1 MRLGIRT
8 IMLLGFVAGVAC
20 YQDGG
25 TEPLAD
31 GITRVFL
38 TDAGF
43 PFDAVSRVE
52 VYVTEVAASTQEDPA
67 AGQGDWVR
75 LAAPH
80 RTFDLLALQ
89 HGTTALLGEAHVP
102 PADYRAVRLAIDG
115 DASRVVWKGGGE
127 ARVRWP
133 AEGEFTVHARVDEA
147 MAVPIEGTR
156 IVIDFDV
163 GTSFTNAIADPL
175 HDFLFVPFLRAV
187 DAGATGTL
195 RGTVRGDID
204 GDGLPE
210 PVASAGVAV
219 YRGAAT
225 EPPGTWILVAT
236 GHTDGA
242 GAFVVGFLLA
252 GTYIVQADAPAGTTL
267 GSQTAAH
274 VSIAAGQD
282 VSLPLVLPRIAAT
295 SPQPTGADATAVAP
309 GGPQPA
315 AQSRSSR

>member
-1 MRLGIRT
+1 
-8 IMLLGFVAGVAC
+8 MLLGFVAGVAC
-20 YQDGG
+20 YEDGG

-52 VYVTEVAASTQEDPA
+52 VYVTEVAASTQDA
-67 AGQGDWVR
+67 GAGQGDWVR

-80 RTFDLLALQ
+80 RAFDLLALQ
-89 HGTTALLGEAHVP
+89 HGTTALLGEAHLP
-102 PADYRAVRLAIDG
+102 PADYRAVRLTIDG
-115 DASRVVWKGGGE
+115 DLSRVVWKGGGE

-133 AEGEFTVHARVDEA
+133 AEGEFPVHARVDEA
-147 MAVPIEGTR
+147 MAVPVEGSR

-163 GTSFTNAIADPL
+163 GTSFTNALADPL

-187 DAGATGTL
+187 DAGVTGTL

-204 GDGLPE
+204 GDGIPD
-210 PVASAGVAV
+210 PVASAGVSV

-225 EPPGTWILVAT
+225 EPPDTWTLVAT

-242 GAFVVGFLLA
+242 GGFVVGFLLA
-252 GTYIVQADAPAGTTL
+252 GTYIVQADAPAGLTL

-274 VSIAAGQD
+274 VRIAAGQD
-282 VSLPLVLPRIAAT
+282 VSLPLVLPRIVAT
-295 SPQPTGADATAVAP
+295 SPQPTGAEEPAIAP
-309 GGPQPA
+309 GGPQLA
-315 AQSRSSR
+315 DQSRSSR